1 MRGVRTDSTEGRLHH
16 GGTAALVTRRCA
28 CLLLFP
34 LAFIA
39 DDLARSPRAVSE
51 RMRTIP
57 SIAPFMALTYAS
69 IGAVHGLLA
78 LSVREASDDGPL
90 DASADASMDASCRG
104 DTAAAAALARWSVQ
118 GDLGQTAGPLLR
130 RALPACNLLLL
141 LRSLN
146 LAAATGETL
155 LPALGAALSLGP
167 FCASA
172 WLCPQLWRLAARGK
186 LSRADSKALPADSS
200 ASPVVA
206 CVLAA

>member
-1 MRGVRTDSTEGRLHH
+1 
-16 GGTAALVTRRCA
+16 
-28 CLLLFP
+28 
-34 LAFIA
+34 
-39 DDLARSPRAVSE
+39 
-51 RMRTIP
+51 MRTIP

-78 LSVREASDDGPL
+78 LSVRAADDDGPL
-90 DASADASMDASCRG
+90 DASADASMDASRRG
-104 DTAAAAALARWSVQ
+104 DTAAAAALARWSAQ
-118 GDLGQTAGPLLR
+118 GGLGRAAGPLLR

-172 WLCPQLWRLAARGK
+172 WLCPQLWRLAAGGKPPRAEPKRSPLTPAQAPSSLVFSRREGRAAQMRSVSDGCALRGV
-186 LSRADSKALPADSS
+186 LPQVIRNWQMHIGRHGHGRSHRH
-200 ASPVVA
+200 
-206 CVLAA
+206 

>member
-1 MRGVRTDSTEGRLHH
+1 
-16 GGTAALVTRRCA
+16 
-28 CLLLFP
+28 
-34 LAFIA
+34 
-39 DDLARSPRAVSE
+39 
-51 RMRTIP
+51 MRTIP
-57 SIAPFMALTYAS
+57 SIAPFMVLTYAS

-78 LSVREASDDGPL
+78 LSVRAASDDGPL

-104 DTAAAAALARWSVQ
+104 DTAAAAALARWSAQ
-118 GDLGQTAGPLLR
+118 GGLGRAAGPLLR

-172 WLCPQLWRLAARGK
+172 WLCPQLWRLAAGGK
-186 LSRADSKALPADSS
+186 PPRAEPKSLPADSS

-206 CVLAA
+206 CVLEA

>member
-1 MRGVRTDSTEGRLHH
+1 M
-16 GGTAALVTRRCA
+16 TRRCA

-78 LSVREASDDGPL
+78 LSVRAASDDGPL
-90 DASADASMDASCRG
+90 DASCRG
-104 DTAAAAALARWSVQ
+104 DTAAVAALARWSAQ
-118 GDLGQTAGPLLR
+118 GGVGRAAGPLLR

-172 WLCPQLWRLAARGK
+172 WLCPQLWRLAADGK
-186 LSRADSKALPADSS
+186 PPRAEPKGGGPDPPS
-200 ASPVVA
+200 AFA
-206 CVLAA
+206 TC